1 MTVSGTVKQ
10 NKIKAQF
17 NFGTNKAEN
26 IKTIQDLHDI
36 FETANMI

>member
-17 NFGTNKAEN
+17 NFRKNKAEN
-26 IKTIQDLHDI
+26 RNYKNNTRSS
-36 FETANMI
+36 